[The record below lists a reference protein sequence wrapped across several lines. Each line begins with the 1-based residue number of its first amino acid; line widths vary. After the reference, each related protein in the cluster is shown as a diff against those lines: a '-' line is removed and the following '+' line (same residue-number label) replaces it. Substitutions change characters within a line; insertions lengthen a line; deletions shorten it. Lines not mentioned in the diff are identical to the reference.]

1 MRRAMIFRRGM
12 FVEMVREYRI
22 VLWDRDCDVVLS
34 LVGPIDIFEAVV
46 VGM

>member
-22 VLWDRDCDVVLS
+22 VLWDRDCDVGVEF
-34 LVGPIDIFEAVV
+34 GGADRHF
-46 VGM
+46 